1 MGSIIQ
7 FGLALHNTSSEN
19 TNLDKA
25 LTERSQEWWQKER
38 RPGGGGGGQVVW
50 ATIALLLEDRY

>member
-25 LTERSQEWWQKER
+25 LTERWQEWRQKER
-38 RPGGGGGGQVVW
+38 RPGGAGRSGRVGDDSP
-50 ATIALLLEDRY
+50 AIRR